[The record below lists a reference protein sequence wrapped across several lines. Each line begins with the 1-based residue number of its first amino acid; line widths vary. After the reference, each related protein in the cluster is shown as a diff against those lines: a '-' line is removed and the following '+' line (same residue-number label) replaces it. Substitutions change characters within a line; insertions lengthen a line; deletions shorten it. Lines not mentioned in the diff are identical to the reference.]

1 MIASLGMARQ
11 GTTARDWA
19 AIVSCSC
26 WSFSG
31 LSLRLRAAT
40 CRLSVYL
47 RSVSRKASAIPT
59 ILSGQ
64 DLVIGAETGSG
75 KTLAYLLP
83 IVERLLRGLAKA
95 EGLPD
100 ELLGEN
106 RRRCTERDFERNA
119 LLIVARK
126 PWCLTKEPR
135 DRQMRRQLDPRY
147 PLNLVTPRFMS
158 PRCRIMYRFT

>member
-1 MIASLGMARQ
+1 M
-11 GTTARDWA
+11 
-19 AIVSCSC
+19 
-26 WSFSG
+26 
-31 LSLRLRAAT
+31 LRAAT
-40 CRLSVYL
+40 CRLSVRL

-100 ELLGEN
+100 ELLGED
-106 RRRCTERDFERNA
+106 RRCAERDFERNA
-119 LLIVARK
+119 SLIVTWK

-135 DRQMRRQLDPRY
+135 DRQMRRPLDPRY

-158 PRCRIMYRFT
+158 PRCRITYRFT